1 MAVESWV
8 YPGGDGQVV
17 LINGPVLTPWGGEVR
32 DRAKHLL
39 EQAREERT
47 DEVWAAKPLLQIRDL
62 FEGFR
67 TKISLCPRNT
77 STDDLPHDVE
87 KLLSF
92 WQDFVE
98 EKGNPPSTLAS
109 KFQRYVE

>member
-1 MAVESWV
+1 MAVESWI

-47 DEVWAAKPLLQIRDL
+47 DEVWAVKPLLQIRDL

-67 TKISLCPRNT
+67 TKISLCPRNIP
-77 STDDLPHDVE
+77 TDDLPHDVE

-98 EKGNPPSTLAS
+98 EKANPCTTLAS
-109 KFQRYVE
+109 KFQRYVQ